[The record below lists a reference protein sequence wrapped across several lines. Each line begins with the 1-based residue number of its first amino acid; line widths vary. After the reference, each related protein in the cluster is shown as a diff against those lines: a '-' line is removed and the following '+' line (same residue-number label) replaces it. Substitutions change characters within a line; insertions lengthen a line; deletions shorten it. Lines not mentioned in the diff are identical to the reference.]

1 MSGRRWD
8 HAATLMSATYTRL
21 VNVAV
26 LVVILT
32 VVEGELRVLLI
43 HRSGEPAWAPGR
55 FRADF
60 LRAGS
65 RWQTPPPASWSK
77 RPASATSTSSSCS
90 PSTASMTGTQ
100 GSVAVSY
107 FALVDTRRVRLRDE
121 PAWEPRWYPVSDLP
135 TLAFNNER
143 VMDYAVERL
152 RNKLQ
157 YTNVAYSLMA
167 QSFPL
172 SELQAVYESIFGRR
186 FDKRNFR
193 RRMLSQ
199 GILRPTGKTV
209 ARGAGPPR

>member
-1 MSGRRWD
+1 
-8 HAATLMSATYTRL
+8 

-32 VVEGELRVLLI
+32 VIDGELRVMLI
-43 HRSGEPAWAPGR
+43 HRSADPEMGAWALPGGFPQR
-55 FRADF
+55 DESLADAAARK
-60 LRAGS
+60 LGEE
-65 RWQTPPPASWSK
+65 
-77 RPASATSTSSSCS
+77 
-90 PSTASMTGTQ
+90 TGVSDVYLEQLFTFD
-100 GSVAVSY
+100 GLHDGVAVAY
-107 FALVDTRRVRLRDE
+107 FALVDARRVRLRDE
-121 PAWEPRWYPVSDLP
+121 PAWEPRWYAVSDLP
-135 TLAFNNER
+135 PLAFNNER
-143 VMDYAVERL
+143 VTDYAVERL

-167 QSFPL
+167 QSFAL

-209 ARGAGPPR
+209 ARGAGRPAELYEFTSRVPMSL